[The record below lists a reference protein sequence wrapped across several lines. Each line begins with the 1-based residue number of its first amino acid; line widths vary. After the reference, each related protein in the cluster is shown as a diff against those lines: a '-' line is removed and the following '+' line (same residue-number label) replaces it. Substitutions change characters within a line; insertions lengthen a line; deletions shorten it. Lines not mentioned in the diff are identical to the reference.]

1 MSAFYSGRGRERGPE
16 RPPTDGR
23 TGDEPRPE
31 VVLEHFDFE
40 HPVFREDTW
49 SEVESSYEPLPESVS
64 VWVDQLRSLV
74 ARQVGTKEV
83 LGALGDTMLDRERDA
98 DRYVDDRLAAGESR
112 EQIRTDV
119 QAAHDALEARIHGIT
134 FPDTSNKTLDK
145 GKN

>member
-1 MSAFYSGRGRERGPE
+1 MSGFYSGRGRERDPE
-16 RPPTDGR
+16 RPTADGR
-23 TGDEPRPE
+23 AGDEPRPE

-40 HPVFREDTW
+40 HPAFQEDTW
-49 SEVESSYEPLPESVS
+49 SEVEPSYEPLPEAVE

-74 ARQVGTKEV
+74 ARQVGTKEI
-83 LGALGDTMLDRERDA
+83 LGALDDTMLDREQDA
-98 DRYVDDRLAAGESR
+98 DRYVDDRLAVGESR

-119 QAAHDALEARIHGIT
+119 QAAHDALEARIHEIT